1 MRVALEPL
9 GQGREVWRNVRHS
22 LSGEAAERALI
33 AAMAGPVLRR
43 RALIAGVGAELRI
56 GAEDRL
62 ELGGDRRVISAR
74 ESGRGKGWRRRG
86 GEQLDDERE
95 RDEKRGQARAPR
107 ILPRGSPVTG
117 FSAAPV
123 HGDIL

>member
-1 MRVALEPL
+1 
-9 GQGREVWRNVRHS
+9 
-22 LSGEAAERALI
+22 
-33 AAMAGPVLRR
+33 MAGPVLRR

-56 GAEDRL
+56 SAEDRL

-95 RDEKRGQARAPR
+95 RDEKCGERRSERRQTSLPALRPKRKCPAPETHQTPSDAL
-107 ILPRGSPVTG
+107 I
-117 FSAAPV
+117 
-123 HGDIL
+123 